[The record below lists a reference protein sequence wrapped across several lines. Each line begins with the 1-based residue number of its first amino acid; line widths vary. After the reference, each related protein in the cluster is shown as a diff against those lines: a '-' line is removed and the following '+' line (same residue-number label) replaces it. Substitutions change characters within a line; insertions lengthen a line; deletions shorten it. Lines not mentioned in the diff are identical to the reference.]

1 MTDMAAGVGLA
12 QLKRY
17 PDLLARRRAIFE
29 RYCDNLA
36 AVDFM
41 PLDILQHFGDD
52 EQGGWASSTHLMIV
66 RLEGKGVEFRNTLI
80 TRMGEAGVATNVH
93 YKPLPMMTAYKNM
106 GFDINDFPNAFAQY
120 QNEVTLPLH
129 TLLSDEDVDYVSETF
144 ASVYHALETE
154 GIR

>member
-1 MTDMAAGVGLA
+1 
-12 QLKRY
+12 
-17 PDLLARRRAIFE
+17 
-29 RYCDNLA
+29 
-36 AVDFM
+36 M

-52 EQGGWASSTHLMIV
+52 ERGGWASSTHLMIV

-106 GFDINDFPNAFAQY
+106 GFNINDFPNAFAQY